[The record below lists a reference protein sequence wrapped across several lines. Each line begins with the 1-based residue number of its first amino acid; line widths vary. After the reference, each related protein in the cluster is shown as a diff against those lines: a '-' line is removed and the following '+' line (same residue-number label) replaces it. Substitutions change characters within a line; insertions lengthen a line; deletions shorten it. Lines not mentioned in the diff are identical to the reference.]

1 MVNTYYVE
9 KVRKICAGRGV
20 ENSTRESATTSR
32 SGDTRGKISSTFSF
46 DFTNAGRITKIITG
60 LKSTSALGTD
70 GIPVSVLKMGSDV
83 LAGPIS
89 HLVNMLLLAGNVPVG
104 LQDGID
110 PPRV

>member
-1 MVNTYYVE
+1 
-9 KVRKICAGRGV
+9 
-20 ENSTRESATTSR
+20 
-32 SGDTRGKISSTFSF
+32 
-46 DFTNAGRITKIITG
+46 
-60 LKSTSALGTD
+60 
-70 GIPVSVLKMGSDV
+70 MGSDV